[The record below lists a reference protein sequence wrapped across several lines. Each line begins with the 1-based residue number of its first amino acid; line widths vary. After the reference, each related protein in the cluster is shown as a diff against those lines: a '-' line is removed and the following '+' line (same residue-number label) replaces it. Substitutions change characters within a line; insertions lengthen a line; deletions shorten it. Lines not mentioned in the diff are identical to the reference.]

1 MQRGVNMF
9 YILLKSLF
17 TLLTI
22 FVISRLC
29 RLAYGLVFKEK
40 ESKEVFVFI
49 HVKEQEETIEY
60 IVRCTIIN
68 YLHKYGGRTVPYIV
82 IVDHGST
89 DKTKEI
95 AQKLCDDYDFLFFTT
110 SQQYEEFK
118 KEMEARENL

>member
-1 MQRGVNMF
+1 MEGNIKRLDKHNDSPAHRVLDLALKAGR
-9 YILLKSLF
+9 ILLSRGAE
-17 TLLTI
+17 I
-22 FVISRLC
+22 FRV
-29 RLAYGLVFKEK
+29 
-40 ESKEVFVFI
+40 
-49 HVKEQEETIEY
+49 EETIEY